1 MENLGTTRNNVE
13 GGSASVERLW
23 NGRYRLEFLC
33 STDGQK
39 TDWYAENID
48 GILADFTDEQDHF
61 FGTGIAESWIPDS
74 ASVYDNMCCVE
85 SKYIYIPS
93 LNGKRVSIA
102 YETLTTAWVQE
113 KDDNIDY
120 ELNGLRRVTRQS
132 VALPNTAYGSV
143 VGATSED
150 SSGTTVWLASSKI
163 DETDAKWTLTETWL
177 EAGLLSTSFST
188 DSDGLTSHSQTW
200 LKTVGVSPALP
211 TGAVTGRKI
220 GDYQGL
226 QTITIEKKGFPT
238 NGTYTYETTV
248 PFSTPGIVTTDEENL
263 GANNVNLMIKVTP
276 PIPAV
281 PCDAQVVVTYST
293 TSTCDTSGIYRPTEW
308 ASSLVTGFGFNYR
321 RLASYATYNNHIR
334 VGSGGS
340 QTNQPGIPDGTVE
353 NVQGVPVYA
362 GTTAYI
368 RLEGPTVD
376 PAGTNII
383 LSVSNDPIFKDE
395 DDVQYYKRTVVTVDV
410 PTRP

>member
-33 STDGQK
+33 STDDQK

-188 DSDGLTSHSQTW
+188 GADGITSHSQTW
-200 LKTVGVSPALP
+200 LKTVGTTPALP

-238 NGTYTYETTV
+238 NGTFTYETTV
-248 PFSTPGIVTTDEENL
+248 PFTIPGVVTTANDDL
-263 GANNVNLMIKVTP
+263 GVSANNLILVVTP
-276 PIPAV
+276 PV
-281 PCDAQVVVTYST
+281 PTVADATVVVTYST
-293 TSTCDTSGIYRPTEW
+293 TSTVDTSGIWQPIDWTS
-308 ASSLVTGFGFNYR
+308 AQVSGIGFGFRPISSTNTF
-321 RLASYATYNNHIR
+321 SNHIR
-334 VGSGGS
+334 IGTGG
-340 QTNQPGIPDGTVE
+340 IVEADVIGTTLEAVM
-353 NVQGVPVYA
+353 GTRVYG
-362 GTTAYI
+362 GTTASI
-368 RLEGPTVD
+368 SLDGPTFD
-376 PAGTNII
+376 PAGTTIL
-383 LSVSNDPIFKDE
+383 LSVSNDPIFLDE
-395 DDVQYYKRTVVTVDV
+395 NEVQYYKKTVVNAQI
-410 PTRP
+410 PARP